1 MKLFMTL
8 NSPYARK
15 VRVVLIEKRIDC
27 EMVEV
32 VLSAP
37 DCPVNEFNPLG
48 KVPTLVLDDGT
59 ALYDSA
65 VINDYLDKKT
75 PVMHLIPQ
83 AKRIEVKRWE
93 ALADGVCDAAV
104 AIMLESRREAPDA
117 SFISR
122 QQLKVDRGLAQLSK
136 DLGEGKWCIGN
147 ALSLADIAL
156 CCSLAY
162 VNMRLPKI
170 DWRTNHPNL
179 ATLFDEVSKRPS
191 FVSTLPPDYPA

>member
-1 MKLFMTL
+1 MKLFITP

-15 VRVVLIEKRIDC
+15 VRVVLTEKRIDC
-27 EMVEV
+27 ELVEV

-59 ALYDSA
+59 ALYDSS

-75 PVMHLIPQ
+75 PVAHLIPQ

-104 AIMLESRREAPDA
+104 AIMLEGRREAQDA
-117 SFISR
+117 SVIER

-136 DLGEGKWCIGN
+136 DLGESKFCVGN

-156 CCSLAY
+156 CCTLAY
-162 VNMRLPKI
+162 VGMRLPQT
-170 DWRTNHPNL
+170 DWRNSYPNL
-179 ATLFDEVSKRPS
+179 ASLFDQVTQRPS
-191 FVSTLPPDYPA
+191 FTGSLPPGYSA